1 MMNSYQ
7 VVRAFSGQPTVGAIL
22 TDADFRSPER
32 AKRLVD
38 QRYIK
43 PLVRDDVG
51 MQPTVKTLL
60 AATIRQMDKMI
71 AQVQDRCVVESALAQ
86 EQRESAKKLMEK
98 RLADWGNE

>member
-1 MMNSYQ
+1 MNSYQ
-7 VVRAFSGQPTVGAIL
+7 VTRAFSGQPTVGAIL

-51 MQPTVKTLL
+51 MQPTTKTLL
-60 AATIRQMDKMI
+60 AATIRQLDKLLM
-71 AQVQDRCVVESALAQ
+71 QVADRCLVESALAQ
-86 EQRESAKKLMEK
+86 ESRETAKKLMEK
-98 RLADWGNE
+98 RLTEMGES